1 MTSGGI
7 RIKAWAAAAAFALFS
22 GAAWA
27 NPQPG
32 QLNMTRGVSEWSPE
46 AYFLNNVALGVCTV
60 IGVLVFGAM
69 FIAMFRFRKSR
80 GAVAEKWSHNTM
92 LEVVWT
98 TIPVI
103 ILIVLA
109 WMSTGGLVSF
119 ADTTGSQMTVK
130 VTGYQWKWRYDYV
143 EYQGKSIDGVGFMSK
158 LDDQSNETRQLD
170 SGLDPKSVK
179 VGDENTYLLNVDK
192 PLVVPVDTKIR
203 FVITAGD
210 VIHSWWVPALGWKID
225 AIPGIVNAAWTNIKV
240 PGTYRGQ
247 CAELCGQDHGFMPIV
262 VKAVSKAEF
271 AQWLAQQE
279 VAGKAPPATPA
290 TPAVPA
296 PASTAAAPASAS
308 TTAAPAAKTPGKQ
321 G

>member
-7 RIKAWAAAAAFALFS
+7 RIKAWAAAACALWAGS
-22 GAAWA
+22 AWA
-27 NPQPG
+27 NPKPG
-32 QLNMTRGVSEWSPE
+32 QLNMTRGVTEWSHEP
-46 AYFLNNVALGVCTV
+46 YFLNNVALGVCTA

-143 EYQGKSIDGVGFMSK
+143 DYQGKAIDKVGFMSK
-158 LDDQSNETRQLD
+158 LDEQSNDTRQLG
-170 SGLDPKSVK
+170 SGLDPDAVK

-225 AIPGIVNAAWTNIKV
+225 AIPGIVNAAWANIKV

-247 CAELCGQDHGFMPIV
+247 CAELCGQDHAFMPIV

-279 VAGKAPPATPA
+279 AAGKAPPATPA
-290 TPAVPA
+290 TPAAPA
-296 PASTAAAPASAS
+296 PASTAAAPA
-308 TTAAPAAKTPGKQ
+308 TAQVAPVAATSGKR

>member
-7 RIKAWAAAAAFALFS
+7 KPHGFKRAVMAGLAGALALFG
-22 GAAWA
+22 GAAMA
-27 NPQPG
+27 NPKEW
-32 QLNMTRGVSEWSPE
+32 QLNLTRGASEWSSTP
-46 AYFLNNVALGVCTV
+46 YFLNNVSLGVCVV
-60 IGVLVFGAM
+60 IGILVFGAM

-80 GAVAEKWSHNTM
+80 GAVAEKWSHNTL

-109 WMSTGGLVSF
+109 YLATGGLTTF

-143 EYQGKSIDGVGFMSK
+143 DYQGKAIDKVGFMSK
-158 LDDQSNETRQLD
+158 LDDASNETRQLD
-170 SGLDPKSVK
+170 SGMDPKAVM

-192 PLVVPVDTKIR
+192 PLVVPVGTKIR

-210 VIHSWWVPALGWKID
+210 VIHSWWVPALGWKMD
-225 AIPGIVNAAWTNIKV
+225 AIPGIVNAAWTNIKE
-240 PGTYRGQ
+240 PGVYRGQ

-262 VKAVSKAEF
+262 VKAVPKAEF

-279 VAGKAPPATPA
+279 AASAPKP
-290 TPAVPA
+290 
-296 PASTAAAPASAS
+296 AAA
-308 TTAAPAAKTPGKQ
+308 TAAPAAAAPATAQIKSPTPGNQ